1 MGHRRRSGTEVDEDA
16 FREVFE
22 ESTPGLRRFLAGR
35 LKQTSDI
42 DDCLQAVCVAMI
54 QSGSRVV
61 PAARRAWLFRVAAN
75 EASQVWR
82 RQGSTEKMMSTYG
95 QADFVDDDPAIQAI
109 RDETRQLVCDAIG
122 RLPAEERDV
131 VSLRMQDNLTFQ
143 QISKRLGIPLGTAL
157 TRMRRALERLRHE
170 IQPDDR

>member
-1 MGHRRRSGTEVDEDA
+1 
-16 FREVFE
+16 
-22 ESTPGLRRFLAGR
+22 
-35 LKQTSDI
+35 
-42 DDCLQAVCVAMI
+42 
-54 QSGSRVV
+54 
-61 PAARRAWLFRVAAN
+61 
-75 EASQVWR
+75 
-82 RQGSTEKMMSTYG
+82 MMSTYG